1 VNRKQRRS
9 QSRSKSITRKAGLTY
24 LTVAGVV
31 GGSLGVVAPVQARL
45 APQNYVAT
53 DCVSLKNSLL
63 FTPEVGPATGLVA
76 TGGTLTADF
85 SGTCDFAEGYVF
97 DYASTITGPADGSL
111 TLNFTGTAT
120 AFATYE
126 NFAVSNLRFTQSDDA
141 GIVSFVYGE
150 TRPEIGSLVSQQFI
164 APSITVSNS
173 TFSNATVS
181 SAIYA
186 EGNLTVSD
194 SVFRNFTAYSDGGA
208 IASFGTTNISN
219 TTFDSIETN
228 GNGGAIYSDTS
239 LFVSDSTFSNVIS
252 LDSEYPGDGG
262 AIFSWNDS
270 TITNSSFSG
279 NSSTSSGG
287 AVWHAGSLTVSGS
300 SFIGNTSVS
309 GGGAIKS
316 YGEGSSIDN
325 STFSENNVIGP
336 NDGAAL
342 SLSEGSVGNFI
353 SNSTF
358 WNNGDRNS
366 ESIESENPAYFFGN
380 ILANSTSGVEL
391 FTTRGIDVTTEEA
404 ATNFDLGANLY
415 TDDSFVDTTT
425 GDGSSQLASIDQ
437 LKLNDPALNTT
448 GLINT
453 GKTKTVAIGAGSIAR
468 DYYSATSAGINPT
481 GVSTIGDGAFT
492 SRLAT
497 LDQRGVAR
505 PTGSRID
512 VGAYEAGD
520 DPVVVTEVLVPAVT
534 PAVVAKATIAAQ
546 GINFAPGSSKLSSAS
561 KKKLRTLAAEIQAK
575 GLKTV
580 NLEGY
585 TATLTKAAPSGK
597 VLRVKLSKARATAVE
612 KYLKQQ
618 FKKSGYSVTFT
629 KSPKGAAN
637 RVKSNQTEKGR
648 ADNRRVEI
656 TIN

>member
-1 VNRKQRRS
+1 MNRKQRRI
-9 QSRSKSITRKAGLTY
+9 QARSKSITRKAGLTY
-24 LTVAGVV
+24 VTVAGVI
-31 GGSLGVVAPVQARL
+31 GGSIGISSPAQAKL
-45 APQNYVAT
+45 PDPQNYVAT
-53 DCVSLKNSLL
+53 DCDSLKSSLS
-63 FTPEVGPATGLVA
+63 GPGGTTGLVA

-97 DYASTITGPADGSL
+97 EYASTITGPDNGGL
-111 TLNFTGTAT
+111 TLLFEDTTNFG
-120 AFATYE
+120 FAAYDVFNVRNL
-126 NFAVSNLRFTQSDDA
+126 NFKTESEPQIA
-141 GIVSFVYGE
+141 Y
-150 TRPEIGSLVSQQFI
+150 FI
-164 APSITVSNS
+164 AGLDVPISDWIQTNDVTVSNS

-194 SVFRNFTAYSDGGA
+194 SSFNQLTSGDSGAAITADDSNATLDITNSTFTSNRSSGSGGAISTNSETKVANSTFDLNRSTSGSGGAISGYSVTVTNSTFFDNGADSDGGA
-208 IASFGTTNISN
+208 LLSSN
-219 TTFDSIETN
+219 
-228 GNGGAIYSDTS
+228 
-239 LFVSDSTFSNVIS
+239 
-252 LDSEYPGDGG
+252 LDV
-262 AIFSWNDS
+262 N
-270 TITNSSFSG
+270 
-279 NSSTSSGG
+279 
-287 AVWHAGSLTVSGS
+287 
-300 SFIGNTSVS
+300 
-309 GGGAIKS
+309 
-316 YGEGSSIDN
+316 N
-325 STFSENNVIGP
+325 STFVDN
-336 NDGAAL
+336 GAFNA
-342 SLSEGSVGNFI
+342 SAIWSEGGII

-358 WNNGDRNS
+358 WGNS
-366 ESIESENPAYFFGN
+366 ARNPASVDVYFNYERGYLFAN
-380 ILANSTSGVEL
+380 IFA
-391 FTTRGIDVTTEEA
+391 DEA
-404 ATNFDLGANLY
+404 PYFSNLINDLGANLY
-415 TDDSFVDTTT
+415 TDAPFVATSVGSTNT
-425 GDGSSQLASIDQ
+425 EEGSSKLIDFDD
-437 LKLNDPALNTT
+437 LKLSALALNTT

-481 GVSTIGDGAFT
+481 GLNIPEGSPAFD

-505 PTGSRID
+505 PTGTRID
-512 VGAYEAGD
+512 VGAFEYGE
-520 DPVVVTEVLVPAVT
+520 DPVVALVET
-534 PAVVAKATIAAQ
+534 PAVVTKATIAAQ
-546 GINFAPGSSKLSSAS
+546 KIKFAPGSSKLSSAS

-597 VLRVKLSKARATAVE
+597 ALRVKLSKARATAVE

>member
-1 VNRKQRRS
+1 MNRKQRRS
-9 QSRSKSITRKAGLTY
+9 QARSKSITRKAGLTY

-53 DCVSLKNSLL
+53 DCDSLKNSLGEPGG
-63 FTPEVGPATGLVA
+63 TTGLVA

-97 DYASTITGPADGSL
+97 YYASTITGPADGSL
-111 TLNFTGTAT
+111 TLSFTGTDT
-120 AFATYE
+120 AFETYE
-126 NFAVSNLRFTQSDDA
+126 NFAVSNLKFTQLDDA
-141 GIVSFVYGE
+141 IAISFIR
-150 TRPEIGSLVSQQFI
+150 TPRPEIGSLVSQQSI
-164 APSITVSNS
+164 APSITVTNS
-173 TFSNATVS
+173 TFSNAAVG

-194 SVFRNFTAYSDGGA
+194 SVFRNLTAYFDGGA
-208 IASFGTTNISN
+208 ISSNGLTSISN

-228 GNGGAIYSDTS
+228 GNGGAIYSDNS
-239 LFVSDSTFSNVIS
+239 LLVSDSTFSNVIS
-252 LDSEYPGDGG
+252 LGSDYPGDGG

-270 TITNSSFSG
+270 TITNSSFVG
-279 NSSTSSGG
+279 NSSTGSGG
-287 AVWHAGSLTVSGS
+287 AIWHAGSLTVSSS

-309 GGGAIKS
+309 MGGAIKS
-316 YGEGSSIDN
+316 YQASSIDN

-342 SLSEGSVGNFI
+342 SLSEGSVGHVI

-366 ESIESENPAYFFGN
+366 DSIESENSALFFGN

-391 FTTRGIDVTTEEA
+391 FTTRGIYVSTEEDP
-404 ATNFDLGANLY
+404 TNFDLGANLY
-415 TDDSFVDTTT
+415 TDDSFTDTTT
-425 GDGSSQLASIDQ
+425 GDGSSQLVSIDQ

-468 DYYSATSAGINPT
+468 DFYSATSAGINPT
-481 GVSTIGDGAFT
+481 GLNIPEGSPAFDT
-492 SRLAT
+492 RLAT

-546 GINFAPGSSKLSSAS
+546 GIHFAPGSSKLSSAS

-575 GLKTV
+575 GLKNV
-580 NLEGY
+580 NLDGY

-637 RVKSNQTEKGR
+637 RVKSNQTKKGR

>member
-1 VNRKQRRS
+1 MNRKQRRS
-9 QSRSKSITRKAGLTY
+9 QARSKSITRKAGLTY

-53 DCVSLKNSLL
+53 DCDSLTSSLGE
-63 FTPEVGPATGLVA
+63 TGGTTGLVA

-85 SGTCDFAEGYVF
+85 SGTCDFAEGYLF
-97 DYASTITGPADGSL
+97 TYASTVTGPSDGSL
-111 TLNFTGTAT
+111 TLNFTGTNA
-120 AFATYE
+120 AFATFE
-126 NFAVSNLRFTQSDDA
+126 NFAVSNLSFTQSADA
-141 GIVSFVYGE
+141 GIVSFIYGQ
-150 TRPEIGSLVSQQFI
+150 TRPEPETVSLVSQQSI
-164 APSITVSNS
+164 APSITVANS
-173 TFSNATVS
+173 TFSNATVE

-194 SVFRNFTAYSDGGA
+194 SVFRNLTAYSRGGA
-208 IASFGTTNISN
+208 ISSFGTTNISN

-228 GNGGAIYSDTS
+228 GNGGAIYSETS
-239 LFVSDSTFSNVIS
+239 LLVSDSTFSNLIS
-252 LDSEYPGDGG
+252 LGDDNPGDGG
-262 AIFSWNDS
+262 AIFSWDDS
-270 TITNSSFSG
+270 TITNSSFIG
-279 NSSTSSGG
+279 NSSTGSGG
-287 AVWHAGSLTVSGS
+287 AVWHGGSLAVTGS
-300 SFIGNTSVS
+300 SFTGNTSVS

-316 YGEGSSIDN
+316 YLEGSSIDN
-325 STFSENNVIGP
+325 STFTENNVIGP

-425 GDGSSQLASIDQ
+425 GDGSSQLVSIDQ
-437 LKLNDPALNTT
+437 LKLNDPALNAT

-481 GVSTIGDGAFT
+481 GLNIPEGSPAFDT
-492 SRLAT
+492 RLAT

-520 DPVVVTEVLVPAVT
+520 DPVVVPAVT

-575 GLKTV
+575 GLKNV
-580 NLEGY
+580 NLDGY

-597 VLRVKLSKARATAVE
+597 VLRVKLSKARAAAVE

>member
-1 VNRKQRRS
+1 MNRKQRRS
-9 QSRSKSITRKAGLTY
+9 RPRSKSITRQAGLTY
-24 LTVAGVV
+24 LTVVGVI
-31 GGSLGVVAPVQARL
+31 GGSLGVVAPAQARQ
-45 APQNYVAT
+45 APQNYLAT
-53 DCVSLKNSLL
+53 DCDSLL
-63 FTPEVGPATGLVA
+63 KSLWFSPGDGAPATGLVA

-85 SGTCDFAEGYVF
+85 SGTCDFAEGYLF
-97 DYASTITGPADGSL
+97 TYASTITGPSDGSL
-111 TLNFTGTAT
+111 TLNFTGTNA
-120 AFATYE
+120 AFVTFE
-126 NFAVSNLRFTQSDDA
+126 NFAVSNLRFTQNSDA
-141 GIVSFVYGE
+141 GIVSFIYGQ
-150 TRPEIGSLVSQQFI
+150 TPEPDVFSFFSQQSI
-164 APSITVSNS
+164 APSITVANS
-173 TFSNATVS
+173 TFSNATVE

-194 SVFRNFTAYSDGGA
+194 SVFRNLTAYNDGGA
-208 IASFGTTNISN
+208 ISSNGLTSISN

-228 GNGGAIYSDTS
+228 GNGGAIYSDTK
-239 LFVSDSTFSNVIS
+239 LVVSDSTFSNLIS
-252 LDSEYPGDGG
+252 LGSSYPGDGG

-270 TITNSSFSG
+270 TITNSSFIG
-279 NSSTSSGG
+279 NSSTSRGG
-287 AVWHAGSLTVSGS
+287 AVWHSGSLTVTGS
-300 SFIGNTSVS
+300 SFTGNTSVS
-309 GGGAIKS
+309 GGGAIRS
-316 YGEGSSIDN
+316 EGIGPSIDN
-325 STFSENNVIGP
+325 STFVENNVIGP

-366 ESIESENPAYFFGN
+366 ESIETEFSAFFFGN
-380 ILANSTSGVEL
+380 ILANSSAVVEL
-391 FTTRGIDVTTEEA
+391 FATRGRDVTAEEV

-425 GDGSSQLASIDQ
+425 GDGSSQLVSIDQ

-453 GKTKTVAIGAGSIAR
+453 GKTKTVAIGAGSVAK
-468 DYYSATSAGINPT
+468 DYYSASSAGINPT
-481 GVSTIGDGAFT
+481 GGSTIGDGAFS

-505 PTGSRID
+505 PTGTRID
-512 VGAYEAGD
+512 VGAFEFGE
-520 DPVVVTEVLVPAVT
+520 DPVVT

-546 GINFAPGSSKLSSAS
+546 GINFAPGSSKLSKAS
-561 KKKLRTLAAEIQAK
+561 KKKLRTLAVEIQEK
-575 GLKTV
+575 GLKAV
-580 NLEGY
+580 NIEGY
-585 TATLTKAAPSGK
+585 TATLTKAAPNGK

-637 RVKSNQTEKGR
+637 PVKSNKTEKGR
-648 ADNRRVEI
+648 KDNRRVEI
-656 TIN
+656 VID